1 MHSLSLSHGHNLEPS
16 LMAFLGDTLCPSSS
30 SRPASTGQCP
40 SQAPCCNP
48 ACRFLGKAAA
58 LARSLSK
65 ACPQHRPHC
74 RSTVIPWLH
83 PKTSQLPTPTSPI
96 TAMSTAAPISMLN
109 PIMPC
114 PPWDSAATTPGIPPR
129 HHSSS
134 PPKGLWQCTGDPHEP
149 RGGNAA
155 GDQLVTSPALPD
167 FVRCHSLTSQPCPG
181 DAVRPPARRRES
193 WGL

>member
-1 MHSLSLSHGHNLEPS
+1 MHPLSLSHGHNLEPS

-30 SRPASTGQCP
+30 SHPASTGQCP

-65 ACPQHRPHC
+65 ACPQHHPHC

-83 PKTSQLPTPTSPI
+83 PKTSQMPTPTSPI

-114 PPWDSAATTPGIPPR
+114 PPWDSATTMPGIPPR

-134 PPKGLWQCTGDPHEP
+134 PPRGLWQCTGDPHEP

-167 FVRCHSLTSQPCPG
+167 FVRRHSLTSQPCPG